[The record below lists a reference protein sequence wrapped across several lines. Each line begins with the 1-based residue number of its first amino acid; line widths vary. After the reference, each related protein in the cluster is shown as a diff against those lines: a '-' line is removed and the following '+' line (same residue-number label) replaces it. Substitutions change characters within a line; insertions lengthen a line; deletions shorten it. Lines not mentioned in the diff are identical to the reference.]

1 MAEET
6 ITNEE
11 LNDQQN
17 AENTIA
23 SEENPNEQAET
34 GSTLTGDEGKS
45 ETEILTAK
53 YNEANDKYLRLYSD
67 FENFRKQKSKE
78 RSELIQT
85 AGADVLKNL
94 LSVLD
99 DFERAISINEKTEDV
114 TALKE
119 GFLLIH
125 SKLKSTL
132 ERQGL
137 KEIEATGK
145 EFDTDLHEAL
155 TNVPAPSDNLKGKVV
170 DVAEKGYYLN
180 DKVIRFAKVIVG
192 Q

>member
-1 MAEET
+1 MAEE
-6 ITNEE
+6 NSVKDE
-11 LNDQQN
+11 LNEQQDI
-17 AENTIA
+17 ENTA
-23 SEENPNEQAET
+23 SPVDIENEQASVLNEV
-34 GSTLTGDEGKS
+34 EES

-53 YNEANDKYLRLYSD
+53 FNEANDKYLRLYSD

-78 RSELIQT
+78 RIELLQT

-94 LSVLD
+94 LSILD
-99 DFERAISINEKTEDV
+99 DFERAIVLNEKTEDV
-114 TALKE
+114 TVLKE
-119 GFLLIH
+119 GFTLIH

-137 KEIEATGK
+137 KEIESVGK

-155 TNVPAPSDNLKGKVV
+155 TNVPAPSEDLIGKVV

>member
-6 ITNEE
+6 SVKDELQNEQGQENQNSETVTN
-11 LNDQQN
+11 D
-17 AENTIA
+17 TT
-23 SEENPNEQAET
+23 QAET
-34 GSTLTGDEGKS
+34 ETENVAETQS

-53 YNEANDKYLRLYSD
+53 FNEANDKFLRLYSD
-67 FENFRKQKSKE
+67 FENFRRQKAKE
-78 RSELIQT
+78 RVELLQT
-85 AGADVLKNL
+85 ASADVLKSM

-99 DFERAISINEKTEDV
+99 DFERAITVNEKTEDI
-114 TALKE
+114 TALKD
-119 GFLLIH
+119 GFKLIH

-137 KEIEATGK
+137 KEIESVGK

-155 TNVPAPSDNLKGKVV
+155 TNIPAPSEDLKGKVV

>member
-1 MAEET
+1 MTDET
-6 ITNEE
+6 NMNEE
-11 LNDQQN
+11 QQN

-23 SEENPNEQAET
+23 SEEQTQQETTTETATAAEET
-34 GSTLTGDEGKS
+34 QT

-53 YNEANDKYLRLYSD
+53 FNEVNDKYLRLYAD
-67 FENFRKQKSKE
+67 FENFRNQKRKE
-78 RSELIQT
+78 ISDLYKT

-99 DFERAISINEKTEDV
+99 DFERAIAVNEKTEDV
-114 TALKE
+114 SALKE
-119 GFLLIH
+119 GFNLIH

-137 KEIEATGK
+137 KEIESIGK

-155 TNVPAPSDNLKGKVV
+155 TNIPAPSEDLKGKVV